1 MNETSKI
8 ARLYDLSKAQK
19 KPYFEVKNV
28 GSGVPEVI
36 IDGIIGWDTTSG
48 ILIKE
53 LSEIAK
59 TSSKLNIRINSPG
72 GNVFEALAIYNYLT
86 TSNFTERIVHVDGM
100 AFSAASFLALAGT
113 KVIMAPSA
121 EMMIH
126 NPYSVFEGTA
136 EDFRTAADLL
146 DKMKMKIVNIY
157 AEKTGKTPEE
167 ISAMMDAETWMD
179 GNEALELG
187 FIDEVSEKMKVAACV
202 NMEILDVF
210 QVPEDFKKI
219 QIALNKRSAERNQR
233 EAGLSRNGAKE
244 SVSETAQ
251 REAEKIAKDNEK
263 INNFAKKIRS
273 ITNG

>member
-8 ARLYDLSKAQK
+8 ARLYELSKAQK

-28 GSGVPEVI
+28 VSGVPEVI

-53 LSEIAK
+53 LSEISK

-72 GNVFEALAIYNYLT
+72 GNVFEALAIYNYLI
-86 TSNFTERIVHVDGM
+86 TSKFTERTVYIDGM
-100 AFSAASFLALAGT
+100 AFSAASYLALAGT

-126 NPYSVFEGTA
+126 NPYSVFGGTA
-136 EDFRTAADLL
+136 EDFRKAADLL
-146 DKMKMKIVNIY
+146 DKTKTKLVNIY

-167 ISAMMDAETWMD
+167 ISEMMDDETWMD

-202 NMEILDVF
+202 NLEILDIF

-233 EAGLSRNGAKE
+233 EAGLSRNEAKE
-244 SVSETAQ
+244 SVSEAAR
-251 REAEKIAKDNEK
+251 REAERIAKDNEQ
-263 INNFAKKIRS
+263 INSFAKKIRS
-273 ITNG
+273 IING